1 MMTNDITR
9 NRDIPPGETTG
20 GARLRINL
28 GKEAVKL
35 ALSGDWERAVEVNRA
50 ILDLLPEDCETGN
63 RLAKALMELGDYAE
77 AGRVLEEL
85 CRLSP
90 TNTIAHKNL
99 SRLRKLEST
108 GSGQRQSAV
117 NRAQPTG
124 NFIEDGGKSCTT
136 TLRRRGEPSV
146 LTRVAAGDPVVL
158 AVQNHSVVVTARDGQ
173 YLGLVEPRLARR
185 LRKLIDGG
193 NEYSADVVT
202 IRADKLSVIIRETG
216 QHPSLRNVVSFP
228 TTSRTSVTNAEPD
241 PLNYDRVESPA
252 SEVEPDSSE
261 MIELVV
267 DAEQES
273 TAVACLADEIEDDA
287 GSDAEDG
294 VPMLDTDAEPN
305 ELPRFVRIE
314 DQDWE

>member
-1 MMTNDITR
+1 MMTDDITR
-9 NRDIPPGETTG
+9 NRDIPPGATTG

-28 GKEAVKL
+28 GKEAIKL
-35 ALSGDWERAVEVNRA
+35 ALSGDWERAVDVNRA
-50 ILDLLPEDCETGN
+50 ILELFPEDCETGN
-63 RLAKALMELGDYAE
+63 RLAKALMELGDYTE

-85 CRLSP
+85 CRRSP

-108 GSGQRQSAV
+108 ASGQRQRAV
-117 NRAQPTG
+117 NRAQPTR
-124 NFIEDGGKSCTT
+124 NFIEEGGKSCTT

-146 LTRVAAGDPVVL
+146 LARVAAGEPVVL
-158 AVQNHSVVVTARDGQ
+158 AVQNHGIAVYARDGQ
-173 YLGLVEPRLARR
+173 YLGVVEPRLARR
-185 LRKLIDGG
+185 LRKLIAGG

-202 IRADKLSVIIRETG
+202 IRADELSVIIRETS

-241 PLNYDRVESPA
+241 TLDYDRVDSAA
-252 SEVEPDSSE
+252 SEVEADSSE

-267 DAEQES
+267 EAEQES
-273 TAVACLADEIEDDA
+273 TAVASLADEIEDDA

-294 VPMLDTDAEPN
+294 VPMLDTDAEPD
-305 ELPRFVRIE
+305 ELRGFARIE
-314 DQDWE
+314 NQDWE